1 MSSTPITL
9 NSKLPTVGTTIFS
22 VMSQLAKAHEAINL
36 SQGFPD
42 FDCDPALMELV
53 NQYMNAGKN
62 QYAPMTGV
70 PALTEQIAQKIEKMY
85 GAKLSAADEI
95 TITVGATQAIFT
107 IISSCIQVGEEV
119 ILIEPAYDSYRP
131 SIELCGGVPVCYE
144 LTKPDFKID
153 WDHFKALVTSKTKM
167 IIINTPHNPTGSILT
182 ATDLEALQALTR
194 DTNIIVLSDEVYEHL
209 IYDGVQH
216 ESVLRYPE
224 LLARSFVTFSFGKT
238 FHATGWRVGYC
249 VAPKY
254 LMKEFRKVHQFN
266 VFTINTP
273 TQYALA
279 DYLKTAS
286 NYLGLGDFFQKK
298 RDYFLSAISTSR
310 FKPIPCQGTYFQLVD
325 YSAISLERDVE
336 FAKRITKDYRV
347 AAIPISV
354 FYSSGRNDHVIRFCF
369 AKKEET
375 LAAAA
380 EMLCTI

>member
-9 NSKLPTVGTTIFS
+9 NSKLPAVGTTIFS
-22 VMSQLAKAHEAINL
+22 VMSQLAKIHGAINL

-53 NQYMNAGKN
+53 NQYMKAGKN

-70 PALTEQIAQKIEKMY
+70 PELTEQIAQKIEKMY

-95 TITVGATQAIFT
+95 TVTVGATQAIFT
-107 IISSCIQVGEEV
+107 IISSCIQAGEEV

-153 WDHFKALVTSKTKM
+153 WDRFKSLVTSKTKM

-182 ATDLEALQALTR
+182 ATDLETLQALTR

-286 NYLGLGDFFQKK
+286 HYLALSDFFQKK

-325 YSAISLERDVE
+325 YSAISLENDVE

-347 AAIPISV
+347 AAIPISG
-354 FYSSGRNDHVIRFCF
+354 FYSSGRNDQVIRFCF